1 MGAGGGAPPVKGEDV
16 MILIGASII
25 LVMLI
30 MQTWVEP
37 TAIEEGSGNEFTVK
51 YDLSEGDTFSLDVID
66 GEVRPSVYTPS
77 EGWIIFGNVDSG
89 EKNWEYTAK
98 ESGIHSF
105 EILGI
110 EDSDVKY
117 SLSRGVIFDYGLYLI
132 GGLIL
137 AFGILKR
144 VDAKKEE
151 PVEAILDD

>member
-16 MILIGASII
+16 MILIGSSII

-30 MQTWVEP
+30 MQTWVDP

-51 YDLSEGDTFSLDVID
+51 YDLSEGDTFNLDVID

-77 EGWIIFGNVDSG
+77 DGWIISGNVDSG
-89 EKNWEYTAK
+89 QKNWEYTAK

-110 EDSDVKY
+110 EDSDIKY

-144 VDAKKEE
+144 IDTKQEE
-151 PVEAILDD
+151 PIEAILDD

>member
-16 MILIGASII
+16 MILIGSSII

-30 MQTWVEP
+30 MQTWVDP
-37 TAIEEGSGNEFTVK
+37 TAIDEGSGNEFTVK

-66 GEVRPSVYTPS
+66 GEVRPSIYTPS
-77 EGWIIFGNVDSG
+77 GDLIISGNVDSDQ
-89 EKNWEYTAK
+89 KNWEYTAK

-105 EILGI
+105 EILGV
-110 EDSDVKY
+110 EDSEVKY

-144 VDAKKEE
+144 IDAKKEE
-151 PVEAILDD
+151 PIEAILDD